1 MTVLVPGSQIP
12 RMLLVDPTVLSDP
25 FRAYGAARE
34 QFPVARLLAPGMR
47 PMWALTRY
55 HDSRAM
61 LNSAQFEFTVN
72 SLTIRPDM
80 PDSGLTYLESMLI
93 DGDVHRRLRR
103 LVAGA
108 FTPRHAQRLRPQ
120 MAGIVAGLLDEMAA
134 NAVDGRV
141 DLLGHFARPLPMD
154 VLCGLMGIP
163 AADRMLW
170 RSYGAA
176 VSAGEGDRWSDVMP
190 GVLESTHRAIEGR
203 RADPGADLISDLVR
217 VQAEDGDR
225 LSDTEITGLIWL
237 IMVAASTTADFVA
250 NAVLALLTHPD
261 QRAALR
267 SGAVPMPH
275 AVEELLR
282 WCSLNVISIPRYA
295 REDLDLHGA
304 PVKAGDPVV
313 AVLVAANRDPRVYRD
328 PDRLDFNRPPDTAGS
343 LTFAHGPHICIGAAL
358 ARVLVDVALT
368 GLQERFPDLA
378 LAVAPDRL
386 QRVKD
391 PGTWRLQALP
401 VHLSSI
407 IAPDEDSGGG
417 RSESSNSDIHPDG
430 SS

>member
-12 RMLLVDPTVLSDP
+12 RLLLVDPAVLNDP
-25 FRAYGAARE
+25 FTAYGTARE
-34 QFPVARLLAPGMR
+34 QFPVTRLLAPGMR

-61 LNSAQFEFTVN
+61 LNSAQFQFTVD

-80 PDSGLTYLESMLI
+80 PASGLTYLESMLI

-103 LVAGA
+103 LVSGA
-108 FTPRHAQRLRPQ
+108 FTPRHAQGLRPQ
-120 MAGIVAGLLDEMAA
+120 MAEIVAELLDATAA
-134 NAVDGRV
+134 NAVDGQV
-141 DLLGHFARPLPMD
+141 DLLEHFARPLPMD
-154 VLCGLMGIP
+154 VLCSLMGIP
-163 AADRMLW
+163 AEDRTLW

-176 VSAGEGDRWSDVMP
+176 VSVGEGDRWSDVMP
-190 GVLESTHRAIEGR
+190 GVLESTRRAIEGR

-217 VQAEDGDR
+217 AQAEDGDR

-250 NAVLALLTHPD
+250 NAVLALLTHPE
-261 QRAALR
+261 QHEALR
-267 SGAVPMPH
+267 SGSVSMPR

-304 PVKAGDPVV
+304 PVKAGDAVV
-313 AVLVAANRDPRVYRD
+313 AVLVAANRDPRVFPD
-328 PDRLDFNRPPDTAGS
+328 PDRLDFGRPAGTPSS

-358 ARVLVDVALT
+358 ARVMVDVALT

-378 LAVAPDRL
+378 PAVEPERL
-386 QRVKD
+386 KRVRD
-391 PGTWRLQALP
+391 PGTWRLEALP
-401 VHLSSI
+401 VRL
-407 IAPDEDSGGG
+407 G
-417 RSESSNSDIHPDG
+417 RSETHR
-430 SS
+430 

>member
-1 MTVLVPGSQIP
+1 M
-12 RMLLVDPTVLSDP
+12 
-25 FRAYGAARE
+25 
-34 QFPVARLLAPGMR
+34 ARLLAPGLR

-61 LNSAQFEFTVN
+61 LNSSQFQFTVD

-93 DGDVHRRLRR
+93 DGNVHRRLRR
-103 LVAGA
+103 LVASA

-120 MAGIVAGLLDEMAA
+120 MALIVAGLLDDLAA
-134 NAVDGRV
+134 NAVDGQV
-141 DLLGHFARPLPMD
+141 DLLEHFARPLPMD

-163 AADRMLW
+163 ASDRALW

-190 GVLESTHRAIEGR
+190 GVLESTRRAIEGR
-203 RADPGADLISDLVR
+203 RTDPGADLISDLVR
-217 VQAEDGDR
+217 VQADDGDR
-225 LSDTEITGLIWL
+225 LNDTEITGLIWL

-250 NAVLALLTHPD
+250 NAVLALLTHPL
-261 QRAALR
+261 QREALR
-267 SGAVPMPH
+267 SGVVPMPR

-282 WCSLNVISIPRYA
+282 WCSLNVFTIPRYA

-313 AVLVAANRDPRVYRD
+313 AALVAANRDPRVYPD
-328 PDRLDFNRPPDTAGS
+328 PDRLDFDRPSGTPSS

-358 ARVLVDVALT
+358 ARVLVEVALT
-368 GLQERFPDLA
+368 GLQERFPGLA
-378 LAVAPDRL
+378 SAAEPDGL
-386 QRVKD
+386 KRVKD
-391 PGTWRLQALP
+391 PGTWRLESLP
-401 VHLSSI
+401 VRLDP
-407 IAPDEDSGGG
+407 APDQDG
-417 RSESSNSDIHPDG
+417 RRVDADTTVDER
-430 SS
+430 

>member
-12 RMLLVDPTVLSDP
+12 RLLLVDPAVLSDP
-25 FRAYGAARE
+25 FTAYGAARE
-34 QFPVARLLAPGMR
+34 EFPVARLLAPGMR

-61 LNSAQFEFTVN
+61 LNSPQFQFNVD
-72 SLTIRPDM
+72 SLTLRPDM
-80 PDSGLTYLESMLI
+80 PDSGLTYLESMLV

-120 MAGIVAGLLDEMAA
+120 MAAIVAGLLDELAA
-134 NAVDGRV
+134 NTVGGEV
-141 DLLGHFARPLPMD
+141 DLLEHFARPLPMD

-190 GVLESTHRAIEGR
+190 GVLDSTRRAIEGR
-203 RADPGADLISDLVR
+203 RADPGDDLISDLVR
-217 VQAEDGDR
+217 IQAEDGDR

-237 IMVAASTTADFVA
+237 IMVAASTTADFVG
-250 NAVLALLTHPD
+250 NAVHALLTHPD
-261 QRAALR
+261 QHAALR
-267 SGAVPMPH
+267 SGSVPMAR

-313 AVLVAANRDPRVYRD
+313 AVLVAANRDPRVFPD
-328 PDRLDFNRPPDTAGS
+328 PDRLDFNRPPGTPGP

-358 ARVLVDVALT
+358 ARVMVDVALT
-368 GLQERFPDLA
+368 GLQQRFPGLEPA
-378 LAVAPDRL
+378 LAAEEL
-386 QRVKD
+386 KRVKD
-391 PGTWRLQALP
+391 PGTWRLEALP
-401 VHLSSI
+401 LRL
-407 IAPDEDSGGG
+407 AQTSGGAG
-417 RSESSNSDIHPDG
+417 QGTS
-430 SS
+430 